1 MVATGTVVLA
11 WVLALEDCE
20 DWRIE
25 EVRSIAPRKT
35 LYFIILEKII

>member
-1 MVATGTVVLA
+1 MVAIGIVVFV
-11 WVLALEDCE
+11 WVLVLEDCE

-25 EVRSIAPRKT
+25 EVRSIVFRKI